1 MDILFYAFSEHL
13 DIGTVNYVA
22 RSSFQG
28 DALSQK
34 KRVSMLGG
42 IPRIY
47 NKKAVYA
54 VKALIRLQLS

>member
-1 MDILFYAFSEHL
+1 MLLAPLFK
-13 DIGTVNYVA
+13 GMPC
-22 RSSFQG
+22 R
-28 DALSQK
+28 K
-34 KRVSMLGG
+34 KRVLMLGG